1 MWEGHSLWGGN
12 GRSFPCVDVQMSDA
26 LWKLSDCSLL
36 SGVASW
42 LLPFSPGIH
51 TRAAHGAP
59 SALPDAVMVGL
70 WRRNSEK
77 TLEAIR
83 KDAGGDKEGRG
94 SVAQCWVLDGSGLA
108 GARHLSRCIPY
119 GLALVAPADDPVG

>member
-12 GRSFPCVDVQMSDA
+12 GRSFPCVDVQMADA

-70 WRRNSEK
+70 WRGNSEK

-83 KDAGGDKEGRG
+83 KDGALLRSAGSWMGLGWLG
-94 SVAQCWVLDGSGLA
+94 LDTFQGVSRMGW
-108 GARHLSRCIPY
+108 LS
-119 GLALVAPADDPVG
+119 